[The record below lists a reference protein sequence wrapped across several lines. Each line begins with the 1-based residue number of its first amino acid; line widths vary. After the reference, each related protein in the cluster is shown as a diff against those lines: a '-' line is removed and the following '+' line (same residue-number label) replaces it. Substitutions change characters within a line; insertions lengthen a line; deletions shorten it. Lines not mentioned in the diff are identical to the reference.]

1 MVRLASRGICWR
13 YCKIITRRGWERC
26 SASMLLGS
34 SAACGRS
41 SHPSWTATPSRKSS
55 LFKDPLRND
64 KISFVN
70 SSIWTSYKRTL
81 VFILLSLSLSLSFWG
96 VITYLFVGGE
106 KEWEFDG
113 DAYMER
119 LLADEQKQED
129 AQKQQ
134 QKKKGKKKKKK
145 KISKHKFE
153 STPGS
158 EGLA

>member
-1 MVRLASRGICWR
+1 
-13 YCKIITRRGWERC
+13 
-26 SASMLLGS
+26 MLF
-34 SAACGRS
+34 RS
-41 SHPSWTATPSRKSS
+41 
-55 LFKDPLRND
+55 
-64 KISFVN
+64 
-70 SSIWTSYKRTL
+70 
-81 VFILLSLSLSLSFWG
+81 
-96 VITYLFVGGE
+96 GGE

-119 LLADEQKQED
+119 LLADEKKQAD

-145 KISKHKFE
+145 KNSKHKFE